1 MTATTLNRLDNNL
14 GRFQCL
20 SGNQIKMIA
29 VVCMFIDHF
38 WAVFYITF
46 SRLVINPMLQAGL
59 MTFEQAEILLGI
71 YNFFRSIGR
80 IAFPLFCFA
89 FAEGYAHTHSKGRY
103 LLRLALFALISEVPF
118 DITFQ
123 FGGGPEGWSEEIARH
138 WPMYWRHQNVFF
150 TFLLAFS
157 GLWLM
162 EKAASLVKWKPLAF
176 LLQCG
181 VAFVVCY
188 LAEFKVRGDYDGF
201 GVFFIFVAY
210 FLRKNRIV
218 QIAGLI
224 LATLLFN
231 RYHCQPIPFAIAL
244 VLMLLYNGQRGQ
256 RNLKYFFYW
265 FYPVHIAL
273 LGLADWYLFT
283 FLWNRA

>member
-1 MTATTLNRLDNNL
+1 MTTTTLNRLDNNL

-59 MTFEQAEILLGI
+59 MTVEQAEILLGI
-71 YNFFRSIGR
+71 YNFFRGIGR

-118 DITFQ
+118 DITFS
-123 FGGGPEGWSEEIARH
+123 FGGGPEGWSEEIARY

-162 EKAASLVKWKPLAF
+162 EKASALVKWKPLAF

-188 LAEFKVRGDYDGF
+188 SAEFKVRGDYDGF

-231 RYHCQPIPFAIAL
+231 PGCEPIPFAIAL

-273 LGLADWYLFT
+273 LGLTDWYLFT

>member
-1 MTATTLNRLDNNL
+1 MTTTPLNRLDNNL
-14 GRFQCL
+14 SRFQCL

-38 WAVFYITF
+38 WAVFYLTF
-46 SRLVINPMLQAGL
+46 SRLVNNPMLQAGL
-59 MTFEQAEILLGI
+59 MTSEQVEILQGI
-71 YNFFRSIGR
+71 YNFFRGIGR

-118 DITFQ
+118 DIAFMWH
-123 FGGGPEGWSEEIARH
+123 GGPEGWSEEIARH
-138 WPMYWRHQNVFF
+138 WPMWWGHQNVFF
-150 TFLLAFS
+150 TFLMAFS

-162 EKAASLVKWKPLAF
+162 EKASSLVKWKPLAF

-181 VAFVVCY
+181 VAFAVCF
-188 LAEFKVRGDYDGF
+188 LAEYKVRGDYDGF

-210 FLRKNRIV
+210 FLRKNRIM

-224 LATLLFN
+224 LATVVFN
-231 RYHCQPIPFAIAL
+231 PSCEPLPFVIAL

-256 RNLKYFFYW
+256 RKLKYFFYW

-273 LGLADWYLFT
+273 LGLTDWYLFT

>member
-1 MTATTLNRLDNNL
+1 MPITTLNRLDNNL

-46 SRLVINPMLQAGL
+46 SRLAINPMLQAGL

-89 FAEGYAHTHSKGRY
+89 FAEGYAHTHSKGLY

-123 FGGGPEGWSEEIARH
+123 FGGGPEGWSEEISRH

-162 EKAASLVKWKPLAF
+162 EKAAALVKWKPLAF

-181 VAFVVCY
+181 VAFVVCF
-188 LAEFKVRGDYDGF
+188 LAEYKVRGDYDGF
-201 GVFFIFVAY
+201 GVFFILVAY

-224 LATLLFN
+224 LATVLFN
-231 RYHCQPIPFAIAL
+231 PGCEPIPFAIAL

-273 LGLADWYLFT
+273 LGLTNWYLFT

>member
-1 MTATTLNRLDNNL
+1 MTTTPLNRLDNNL

-89 FAEGYAHTHSKGRY
+89 FAEGYAHTHNKGLY

-123 FGGGPEGWSEEIARH
+123 FGGGPDGWSEEIARH
-138 WPMYWRHQNVFF
+138 WPMYWHHQNVFF

-162 EKAASLVKWKPLAF
+162 EKAAALVKWKPLAF

-181 VAFVVCY
+181 VALVVCF

-224 LATLLFN
+224 LATVLFN
-231 RYHCQPIPFAIAL
+231 PGCEPISFAIAL

-273 LGLADWYLFT
+273 LGLTDWYLFT
-283 FLWNRA
+283 ILWNHT

>member
-1 MTATTLNRLDNNL
+1 MTTTTLNRLDNNL

-71 YNFFRSIGR
+71 YDFFRSIGR

-89 FAEGYAHTHSKGRY
+89 FAEGYAHTHNKGLY
-103 LLRLALFALISEVPF
+103 LLRLALFSLISEVPF
-118 DITFQ
+118 DIAFMWH
-123 FGGGPEGWSEEIARH
+123 GGPGLWSEEIARH
-138 WPMYWRHQNVFF
+138 WPMWWDHQNVFF

-157 GLWLM
+157 GLWLV
-162 EKAASLVKWKPLAF
+162 EKTSALVKWKPLTF

-181 VAFVVCY
+181 IAFVVCF

-224 LATLLFN
+224 LATVVFN
-231 RYHCQPIPFAIAL
+231 PGCQPIPFAITL

-273 LGLADWYLFT
+273 LGLTDWYLFT
-283 FLWNRA
+283 FLWNHA

>member
-1 MTATTLNRLDNNL
+1 MTTTTLNRLDNNL

-38 WAVFYITF
+38 WAVFYTTF
-46 SRLVINPMLQAGL
+46 SRLVNNPMLQAGL
-59 MTFEQAEILLGI
+59 MTPEQMEILLGI

-123 FGGGPEGWSEEIARH
+123 FGGGPEGWSEEIARY
-138 WPMYWRHQNVFF
+138 WPMHWRYQNVFF
-150 TFLLAFS
+150 TFLMAFS

-162 EKAASLVKWKPLAF
+162 EKTSALIKWKPLAF

-181 VAFVVCY
+181 VAFVACY

-224 LATLLFN
+224 LATVLFN
-231 RYHCQPIPFAIAL
+231 PGCEPIPFAIAL

-273 LGLADWYLFT
+273 LGLTNWYLFT

>member
-1 MTATTLNRLDNNL
+1 MTTTTLNRLDNNL

-218 QIAGLI
+218 QTAGLI

-231 RYHCQPIPFAIAL
+231 PGCEPIPFAIAL

-273 LGLADWYLFT
+273 LGLTDWYLFT

>member
-1 MTATTLNRLDNNL
+1 MTTTTLNRLDNNL

-20 SGNQIKMIA
+20 SENQIKMIA

-71 YNFFRSIGR
+71 YDFFRSIGR

-157 GLWLM
+157 GLWLV
-162 EKAASLVKWKPLAF
+162 EKTSALVKWKPLTF

-181 VAFVVCY
+181 IAFVVCF

-224 LATLLFN
+224 LATVLFN
-231 RYHCQPIPFAIAL
+231 PGCEPIPFAIAL

-273 LGLADWYLFT
+273 LGLTDWYLFT
-283 FLWNRA
+283 FLWNRT

>member
-1 MTATTLNRLDNNL
+1 MFVKLTSGFLLPAQLIRNL
-14 GRFQCL
+14 VLQDFSVTGSKSCKL
-20 SGNQIKMIA
+20 E
-29 VVCMFIDHF
+29 V
-38 WAVFYITF
+38 TF
-46 SRLVINPMLQAGL
+46 AIHP
-59 MTFEQAEILLGI
+59 
-71 YNFFRSIGR
+71 
-80 IAFPLFCFA
+80 
-89 FAEGYAHTHSKGRY
+89 
-103 LLRLALFALISEVPF
+103 
-118 DITFQ
+118 FQ
-123 FGGGPEGWSEEIARH
+123 FGGGPEGWSEEISRH

-162 EKAASLVKWKPLAF
+162 EKTSVLVKWKPLAF

-181 VAFVVCY
+181 VAFVVCF

-224 LATLLFN
+224 LATVLFN
-231 RYHCQPIPFAIAL
+231 PGCEPIPFAIAL

-273 LGLADWYLFT
+273 LGLTDWYLFT

>member
-1 MTATTLNRLDNNL
+1 MEITALNRLDHRL
-14 GRFQCL
+14 SRFQCL

-38 WAVFYITF
+38 CEIFFYTF
-46 SRLVINPMLQAGL
+46 KLTFLRPMMDAGL
-59 MTFEQAEILLGI
+59 MTMGQHDLLFGI
-71 YNFFRSIGR
+71 NGFFRGIGR

-89 FAEGYAHTHSKGRY
+89 FAEGYAHTRNKGRY

-118 DITFQ
+118 DIF
-123 FGGGPEGWSEEIARH
+123 FMWHGGPGLWSEEIARH
-138 WPMYWRHQNVFF
+138 WPMWWDHQNVFF

-162 EKAASLVKWKPLAF
+162 EKASALVKWKPLAF

-181 VAFVVCY
+181 VAFVVCF
-188 LAEFKVRGDYDGF
+188 LAEYKVRGDYSGF
-201 GVFFIFVAY
+201 GVFFILVAY

-224 LATLLFN
+224 LATLVFN

-265 FYPVHIAL
+265 FYPVHITL
-273 LGLADWYLFT
+273 LGLTDWYLFT

>member
-1 MTATTLNRLDNNL
+1 MTTTTLNRLDNNL
-14 GRFQCL
+14 GRIQCL

-123 FGGGPEGWSEEIARH
+123 FGL
-138 WPMYWRHQNVFF
+138 N
-150 TFLLAFS
+150 
-157 GLWLM
+157 
-162 EKAASLVKWKPLAF
+162 
-176 LLQCG
+176 
-181 VAFVVCY
+181 
-188 LAEFKVRGDYDGF
+188 
-201 GVFFIFVAY
+201 
-210 FLRKNRIV
+210 
-218 QIAGLI
+218 
-224 LATLLFN
+224 
-231 RYHCQPIPFAIAL
+231 
-244 VLMLLYNGQRGQ
+244 
-256 RNLKYFFYW
+256 
-265 FYPVHIAL
+265 
-273 LGLADWYLFT
+273 
-283 FLWNRA
+283 

>member
-1 MTATTLNRLDNNL
+1 MPTAVLNKLDSNLNRF
-14 GRFQCL
+14 RCL
-20 SGNQIKMIA
+20 SGNQVKMIA
-29 VVCMFIDHF
+29 VACMIIDHF
-38 WAVFYITF
+38 WAVFYPTLSALF
-46 SRLVINPMLQAGL
+46 HNPMLQAGL
-59 MTFEQAEILLGI
+59 MTPAQMEILLGI

-118 DITFQ
+118 DITFS
-123 FGGGPEGWSEEIARH
+123 FGGGPEGWSEEIARY

-162 EKAASLVKWKPLAF
+162 EKTSALVKWKPLAF

-181 VAFVVCY
+181 VAFVACY

-224 LATLLFN
+224 LATVLFN
-231 RYHCQPIPFAIAL
+231 PGCEPIPFAIAL

-273 LGLADWYLFT
+273 LGLTDWYLFT